1 MSDSGELPPR
11 KSYRSLAGLVAS
23 SVLAI
28 VGLFILPVFQAA
40 GLAFRPAFWL
50 VLGIEAI
57 ALAGVVIS
65 TLTLHRERT
74 LE

>member
-1 MSDSGELPPR
+1 
-11 KSYRSLAGLVAS
+11 LVAS
-23 SVLAI
+23 SALAI
-28 VGLFILPVFQAA
+28 VGLFVLPVFQAV

-65 TLTLHRERT
+65 ILTLHRERT